1 MSNLSRRLRTTLFYA
16 LRTAFRLMPMPQGTR
31 DRLRERFLDT
41 KGHWVPEGPKGQMP
55 TGELPRRPYVRSDER
70 AIGYV
75 PYQKGELPDPLP
87 ATLVAFYLPQ
97 FHTIPENDEWWGKGF
112 TEWRNVTRA
121 LPQFEGHY
129 QPKLPGD
136 LGFYDLR
143 NVEVMHEQARLAR
156 EYGISAFCF
165 YFYWFGGK
173 TLLETPLRNW
183 LNDKTID
190 LKFCLCW
197 ANEKW
202 TRTWDG
208 RGDEI
213 LIDQHHSPEDDI
225 AFIEHVA
232 EYMRDP
238 RYLRVDGKPV
248 LLVYRPGLLP
258 DASATA
264 ARWRAHARR
273 HGLGELHLVYVR
285 SFDTCA
291 PSSIGYDHAVQFPP
305 NATTAPN
312 LTANQHLINADFT
325 GNVSDWNSLKRQLVA
340 QANASADIW
349 AGVSPGW
356 DNEARRPGG
365 GRIFINAT
373 PSRYR
378 EWLLDL
384 LSRHPA
390 TEQPQHPRPVFINAW
405 NEWAEGAYLE
415 PDSRRG
421 YAYLNATR
429 DAVNTASKRNAHDTG
444 ARIAIVVH
452 AWYLPELS
460 QLAQAIHRAAL
471 GAPIYITCPIESRDA
486 ALDVF
491 TLVGLKDIHVTTVEN
506 RGRDILPFL
515 TTAATLLENGYDWVL
530 KLHTKRS
537 PHLAI
542 GGSRWREELIE
553 GLLGNPRQLV
563 ATLSRNVTHG
573 VIVADTHLLPL
584 HDYLG
589 ANGAGVRSLVSRMG
603 GDPDEAIAIDGFP
616 SGSMFWLRLEA
627 LRPLIDTG
635 ISQSDFETER
645 GQLDGTF
652 AHAIER
658 VICSS
663 SRIAGFDSS
672 SISELL
678 GRTSPLQRGEA
689 YPYARRS
696 I

>member
-1 MSNLSRRLRTTLFYA
+1 MATPLSRRLRTTLFYA
-16 LRTAFRLMPMPQGTR
+16 LRTAFRLTPMPQGAR

-41 KGHWVPEGPKGQMP
+41 KGHWVPEGPKGQAP

-75 PYQKGELPDPLP
+75 PYEKGELPDPLP

-213 LIDQHHSPEDDI
+213 LIDQKHSPEDDI

-248 LLVYRPGLLP
+248 LLIYRPSLLP
-258 DASATA
+258 DAKSSAS
-264 ARWRAHARR
+264 RWREWCEQNGIGSIHIAYVQGFERPAPVS
-273 HGLGELHLVYVR
+273 LG
-285 SFDTCA
+285 FD
-291 PSSIGYDHAVQFPP
+291 SAVQFPP
-305 NATTAPN
+305 NGSDTSSVSDS
-312 LTANQHLINADFT
+312 LHLINPDYR
-325 GNVSDWNSLKRQLVA
+325 GNVLDWRDM
-340 QANASADIW
+340 ANQFIDQKTSSYVLHAA
-349 AGVSPGW
+349 VNCGW
-356 DNEARRPGG
+356 DNEARRSGQ
-365 GRIFINAT
+365 GRCYLFSSPSGYRDWISRVARAT
-373 PSRYR
+373 DSVGMG
-378 EWLLDL
+378 
-384 LSRHPA
+384 
-390 TEQPQHPRPVFINAW
+390 QPIFINAW
-405 NEWAEGAYLE
+405 NEWAEGACLE
-415 PDSRRG
+415 PDARFG

-429 DAVNTASKRNAHDTG
+429 EAQTLISGVRKEHHSSCV
-444 ARIAIVVH
+444 AIIH
-452 AWYLPELS
+452 AWYPE
-460 QLAQAIHRAAL
+460 I
-471 GAPIYITCPIESRDA
+471 
-486 ALDVF
+486 
-491 TLVGLKDIHVTTVEN
+491 LKDILISLSSSGRAWRIVATTTVEKELEVASILAAFPFTWEVSIHPN

-515 TTAATLLENGYDWVL
+515 HTAKRLAAEGVDVVL

-537 PHLAI
+537 PHRHDGDDWRNDILEKLIASEHSNSI
-542 GGSRWREELIE
+542 PDAFSRDP
-553 GLLGNPRQLV
+553 LLGLV
-563 ATLSRNVTHG
+563 APAGHVQPLSYFWGMNEQQVRFLCGTLGLNDKSISNEEFV
-573 VIVADTHLLPL
+573 
-584 HDYLG
+584 
-589 ANGAGVRSLVSRMG
+589 
-603 GDPDEAIAIDGFP
+603 
-616 SGSMFWLRLEA
+616 SGSMFWMRLGA
-627 LRPLIDTG
+627 ITPLIESG
-635 ISQSDFETER
+635 IRDEDFAAES
-645 GQLDGTF
+645 GQTDGTLAHGFERIFMMCVKHAGFHVADTETVRGVAHVPRSARYPF
-652 AHAIER
+652 A
-658 VICSS
+658 S
-663 SRIAGFDSS
+663 SR
-672 SISELL
+672 
-678 GRTSPLQRGEA
+678 RPT
-689 YPYARRS
+689 
-696 I
+696 